1 MAFSRI
7 FQSSFIICSI
17 WVIKSVLCHHCKAG
31 FLEVLKKAKI
41 PISYYVLGAK
51 ELADH
56 LLFLAGQNGK
66 LADLLFRDCTTR
78 TTMDPLS
85 FALLM
90 QISRLPGLSVGQRA
104 VKQGQ
109 LKSFLQNRQLLFQR
123 HAQLSKQAWCN
134 TELSVLNCNDFL
146 TQVAKWLPDTK
157 QAILAA
163 IDIAALMGN
172 IPQLLECL
180 FRERPFARRELLR
193 RAGSLFPNWTLLS
206 QIDAEIVAEF
216 KVETSGALCES
227 VMKSDI
233 YLLPALKAASLPTA
247 LKAIEEYR
255 PQFPIETL
263 IEDDWSAIDDGGEA
277 ALIAALLRV
286 QATSD
291 ELHARLLQL
300 CELLWLGPEACPLN
314 PEVKPHFSALALS
327 FACGE
332 GVDRSRL
339 ASLIHSDAN
348 NEVILD
354 SQTANS
360 LAKHL
365 PILAL
370 PFATDPDAILSAGIL
385 TDTNLTI
392 LAMKSLTRLNLQL
405 TEKVWTFA
413 CEVAENSISNPQL
426 TKPLIG
432 LLDSLQMGEPSDLPL
447 QKLANVSDAGV
458 IKAFARILSVINAG
472 QQELIKAVILSFGA
486 VGQDSE
492 TNVASQVPK
501 DRLPATLFHG
511 ITMNER
517 AAEAAFYSL
526 LNYFQSGVNEADWIV
541 KNASLLMADWKA
553 FLQALLERLAEGIIE
568 LATALSTGLMGV
580 KMQALLTSV
589 YALTERLL
597 EACPDNESLTGWL
610 EFVAVQLTRRVYIL
624 LPLQEASITVLNNGN
639 KKRAKGEASQ
649 VASSSSAAATLI
661 FTLERFEGKFL
672 ARRLAAGRE
681 ELSWPQNL
689 PRSTCRDYK
698 ILLESLK

>member
-1 MAFSRI
+1 
-7 FQSSFIICSI
+7 
-17 WVIKSVLCHHCKAG
+17 
-31 FLEVLKKAKI
+31 
-41 PISYYVLGAK
+41 
-51 ELADH
+51 
-56 LLFLAGQNGK
+56 
-66 LADLLFRDCTTR
+66 
-78 TTMDPLS
+78 MDPLS

-90 QISRLPGLSVGQRA
+90 QISRLPSLSVGQRA
-104 VKQGQ
+104 AKQGQ
-109 LKSFLQNRQLLFQR
+109 LKAFLQHRQLLVLK
-123 HAQLSKQAWCN
+123 HAQLSKLAWCKA
-134 TELSVLNCNDFL
+134 ELSVLSCNDFL
-146 TQVAKWLPDTK
+146 SQVAKWLPDTE

-172 IPQLLECL
+172 IPQFLECL

-206 QIDAEIVAEF
+206 HIDAEIVAEF
-216 KVETSGALCES
+216 KVEAFSALFDS

-233 YLLPALKAASLPTA
+233 YLLPALKAAPLSDA
-247 LKAIEEYR
+247 LKTIEEYS

-263 IEDDWSAIDDGGEA
+263 IEDDWSAIDDAEQA
-277 ALIAALLRV
+277 ALLAALLRV
-286 QATSD
+286 QASSD

-300 CELLWLGPEACPLN
+300 CELLWLGPDACPLN
-314 PEVKPHFSALALS
+314 PEVKPHFSVLALS
-327 FACGE
+327 FACGQ

-339 ASLIHSDAN
+339 AALIHADAN

-365 PILAL
+365 PTLAL
-370 PFATDPDAILSAGIL
+370 PFATDPDVVLSAGVL
-385 TDTNLTI
+385 ADTNLTI
-392 LAMKSLTRLNLQL
+392 ISMKSLTRLNTQL
-405 TEKVWTFA
+405 TEQLWTFV
-413 CEVAENSISNPQL
+413 CDVAENSISSPQL
-426 TKPLIG
+426 VKPLMG
-432 LLDSLQMGEPSDLPL
+432 LLDSLQMGEVSNMPL

-458 IKAFARILSVINAG
+458 IKAFARILSVMNAG
-472 QQELIKAVILSFGA
+472 RQELIKAVILSFGA

-526 LNYFQSGVNEADWIV
+526 LNYFQSSVDEADWIV
-541 KNASLLMADWKA
+541 KNASLLVDNWQA
-553 FLQALLERLAEGIIE
+553 FLLALLERLAEGIIE

-624 LPLQEASITVLNNGN
+624 LPLQEASITVLNNSN

-672 ARRLAAGRE
+672 ARRLAVGGE